1 MPYHKNDSYNNAW
14 SLDELRK
21 LHQLRRMGLTHYEIA
36 IELGRTKR
44 AVDMASSR
52 YIEEKKEKGKRR
64 KGF

>member
-1 MPYHKNDSYNNAW
+1 MKHHKNDPYNNAW

-21 LHQLRRMGLTHYEIA
+21 LDKLRKMGLTHSEIA